1 MAPKISP
8 TSFKKFVFYIGVEPI
23 NNVVRVSGAHQSYL
37 AIHIHVSNLSQ
48 SPLPSRQPRDVGHSS
63 LCYTVGPCWLSI

>member
-1 MAPKISP
+1 MASKISP

-37 AIHIHVSNLSQ
+37 AIHIHVSILSQ
-48 SPLPSRQPRDVGHSS
+48 SPLPSRQPRDVGHCS